1 MTDLTI
7 AVIDDDTIS
16 LDIIV
21 AGLEDKLGATVF
33 AFSRSKVALEFLKQQ
48 SHDSIHLVISDLVMP
63 EYSGLELLATCREL
77 QNDVPFIL
85 LTANATKDTVVKAR
99 QLDVTAF
106 LAKPVAIDNLVRKVV
121 SLTSAQQ

>member
-106 LAKPVAIDNLVRKVV
+106 LANPVAIDNLVRKVV
-121 SLTSAQQ
+121 SLTSAQ

>member
-121 SLTSAQQ
+121 SLTSAQ

>member
-21 AGLEDKLGATVF
+21 AGLEDKLDATVI

-63 EYSGLELLATCREL
+63 EYSGLELLATCRDMN
-77 QNDVPFIL
+77 NDVPFIL
-85 LTANATKDTVVKAR
+85 LTANATNDTVVRAR

-106 LAKPVAIDNLVRKVV
+106 LAKPVAIDNLVDKVV
-121 SLTSAQQ
+121 SLTSAQ

>member
-21 AGLEDKLGATVF
+21 AGLEDKLDATVI

-63 EYSGLELLATCREL
+63 EYSGLELLATCRDMN
-77 QNDVPFIL
+77 NDVPFIL
-85 LTANATKDTVVKAR
+85 LTANATKDTVVRAR

-106 LAKPVAIDNLVRKVV
+106 LAKPVAIDNLVDKVV
-121 SLTSAQQ
+121 SLTSAQ